1 MSKINPQ
8 GVQII
13 IFSIKFKNVVFVLLG
28 AAIYAFGIV
37 NFNIENDLS
46 EGGVTGV
53 TLILFALFHIDPGLS
68 NIIINIPLL
77 LIGWRLLGR
86 NMLIYTIIGTAAFSF
101 FMWFFLHFFML
112 NIPLKEDMILA
123 VLFAGVFSG
132 VGIGIIFRYGG
143 TTGGSDIAARLGD
156 RYIGW
161 SVGKTFFIIDCAV
174 IASSL
179 VYLDYREAMYTLVAV
194 FIASRVIDF
203 IQEGAYAAKG
213 ATIISE
219 KNEEIAAK
227 ISYDLN
233 RGATLLRGK
242 GGFTG
247 DEKDVLYCVVS
258 RNEIFRLKNMVKQVD
273 PQAFVTISDVHDVLG
288 EGYTLDEN
296 KNPIE
301 D

>member
-1 MSKINPQ
+1 ML
-8 GVQII
+8 
-13 IFSIKFKNVVFVLLG
+13 FSIKLKNVLFVLLG
-28 AAIYAFGIV
+28 AAIYAFGII
-37 NFNIENDLS
+37 NFNIQNDLS

-68 NIIINIPLL
+68 NVLINIPLF
-77 LIGWRLLGR
+77 LIGWRYLGR
-86 NMLIYTIIGTAAFSF
+86 NMLIYSIIGTAAFSF
-101 FMWFFLHFFML
+101 FVWFFRHYFML
-112 NIPLKEDMILA
+112 NIALKHDMILA
-123 VLFAGVFSG
+123 VLFAGVFTG

-143 TTGGSDIAARLGD
+143 TTGGSDIAARIGN
-156 RYIGW
+156 RYFGW
-161 SVGKTFFIIDCAV
+161 SVGRTFFVIDCVV

-179 VYLDYREAMYTLVAV
+179 VYLNYREAMYTLVTV
-194 FIASRVIDF
+194 FIASKVIDF

-227 ISYDLN
+227 ISYDMD
-233 RGATLLRGK
+233 RGVTLLKGK

-258 RNEIFRLKNMVKQVD
+258 RNEIFRLKNMVNQVD
-273 PQAFVTISDVHDVLG
+273 PHAFVTISDVHDVLG

>member
-1 MSKINPQ
+1 MKS
-8 GVQII
+8 
-13 IFSIKFKNVVFVLLG
+13 IFSSIKLKNIGFILLG
-28 AAIYAFGIV
+28 SAIYAFGIV

-46 EGGVTGV
+46 EGGITGV
-53 TLILFALFHIDPGLS
+53 TLILLALFNIDPGLS
-68 NIIINIPLL
+68 NILINIPLL
-77 LIGWRLLGR
+77 LVGWRLLGR

-101 FMWFFLHFFML
+101 FISFFRHYFML
-112 NIPLKEDMILA
+112 DISLKEDMFLA
-123 VLFAGVFSG
+123 VLFAGVFTG
-132 VGIGIIFRYGG
+132 VGIGIIFRFGG

-156 RYIGW
+156 RYLGW
-161 SVGKTFFIIDCAV
+161 SVGKTFFIIDCVV

-227 ISYDLN
+227 ISNDLN
-233 RGATLLRGK
+233 RGATLLRAK

-247 DEKDVLYCVVS
+247 DKKDVLYCVVS
-258 RNEIFRLKNMVKQVD
+258 RNEIFRLKNMVQQTD
-273 PQAFVTISDVHDVLG
+273 PHAFVTISDVHDVLG

-301 D
+301 